1 MKTAISIPDNIFT
14 EAEELAQK
22 LHISR
27 SELYT
32 KAITAYLKNSRSSR
46 ITNKLN
52 QVYQDIDSQLP
63 KDITHTQFTSIET
76 EQW

>member
-14 EAEELAQK
+14 EAEEFAKK
-22 LHISR
+22 LQMSR

-32 KAITAYLKNSRSSR
+32 KAIIAYLKNSRSSH

-52 QVYQDIDSQLP
+52 QVYQDVDSQLP
-63 KDITHTQFTSIET
+63 QDITHTQLSSIET

>member
-1 MKTAISIPDNIFT
+1 MKTAISIPDDIFT
-14 EAEELAQK
+14 EAENLAQK

-32 KAITAYLKNSRSSR
+32 KAIAAYLKTSRSSQ
-46 ITNKLN
+46 ITDKLN
-52 QVYQDIDSQLP
+52 QVYEDIDSQLP
-63 KDITHTQFTSIET
+63 KDITQMQLSSIEK

>member
-52 QVYQDIDSQLP
+52 QVYQDVDSQLP
-63 KDITHTQFTSIET
+63 QDITHSQFSSIET

>member
-14 EAEELAQK
+14 EAEELAKNLQ
-22 LHISR
+22 ISR

-32 KAITAYLKNSRSSR
+32 KAIIAYLKNSRSSR

-52 QVYQDIDSQLP
+52 QVYQDVDSQLP
-63 KDITHTQFTSIET
+63 QDITQMQFSSIET
-76 EQW
+76 EPW